1 MANGVKEYKIVI
13 NGIQESVNAVESL
26 NKQLNDLEQ
35 RMNALNSKGVNI
47 STPKGGGSY
56 KGELDAQEKL
66 EKQILET
73 EEKLAQ
79 VRDENYKKL
88 LHMKEEL
95 KEYTQIAKSQVA
107 AESNA
112 QGLYDTNTMAGMKA
126 SLKSIK
132 AEMQTVEIG
141 GDRFQELTRQ
151 ANELNNKLK
160 EIEQSYGQFG
170 RNVGNYAEGVA
181 EGMTK
186 VKVDINGI
194 TEEFDTAKQAMKS
207 LRTEM
212 QTLSTKKDMGLIS
225 EAEEERLKGLIPVVK
240 QLESSIADAGKPM
253 DALLDTMQSVMAIAS
268 VGQGIGALF
277 GMDDSEIEKTIQKLV
292 ALQNVMQGI
301 QVLQQ
306 QMQSGEGIGGL
317 LAKGSDMI
325 DKMVTSMMGYT
336 TATKGATVAT
346 RALGTALKAIGI
358 GLVIA
363 LVAELIDMY
372 KQWSDEQNKAIE
384 EAEAAQ
390 EKLRKSI
397 EQTRDTY
404 VSASASYA
412 NAASRLSHL
421 RAEYMATNDE
431 LKKTAIL
438 EQATE
443 QFKSLGIEVSGVA
456 DAQRILVQQGDKV
469 IEMIR
474 LQGDA
479 AAIAALRM
487 EAFKKSFNMLIENGY
502 DALGASILAGSNK
515 TVQEL
520 DKRQDE
526 IQGQLSKLGKELG
539 VGAGKAAKSV
549 TKSVTKATVDGVKE
563 LNELRIA
570 AMKDGL
576 LKTIAQLEEER
587 RQKIAKIRK
596 DGVMV
601 GELELATNALYDKK
615 IEDEKKKH
623 AENLE
628 KVYKDMYSNILRLQ
642 KENADRQ
649 LEIEQNNENH
659 ELEKLKRRSNM
670 VLNQGVSSYGVQ
682 GKKQL
687 TPSTRNSLGIISQ
700 NNTEF
705 VNDARK
711 RIEMYRDMLTAQNNY
726 SKQVN
731 DRNRAV
737 KEYYNNNIEF
747 IEDTNKKL
755 AELEKEREWM
765 FDDEYQK
772 QKTHLTRSLEIVEE
786 ERSRIEAEHNGIV
799 AAYEEYYLELK
810 GQLDEYDDYISKKY
824 SEEEQKEVNRLT
836 DMLLVEETYSRDL
849 SQMFTHRLSTVE
861 AYWSKRLE
869 VTNNNINAI
878 NSAEIEA
885 ENARYETEKDQLG
898 KEHNERMDALH
909 KWAKDRKEYI
919 EAEYKDEKEKDDE
932 LTKLT
937 SDYTEKIKELTE
949 NRKKEVEQIE
959 ELHTQKIEAIN
970 QKKNDNLIKENEEY
984 YEELL
989 QNLRDYQSAISNL
1002 ESKQPVK
1009 NAWGFL
1015 NIKETNKNNRE
1026 ILSAYETLA
1035 QTIIEKKRQLDD
1047 NFRYGLINKETY
1059 ESTMRELDNF
1069 TSDLGDKMDKVK
1081 YELSFSASFEKIA
1094 GEIDQYLQYLGQSLN
1109 QLMRTL
1115 WDYQD
1120 AEYSYHIEQLDKQID
1135 EYEKLLEKQKD
1146 IIEKYSDEVDDIED
1160 ELSSSR
1166 GDRRQHLIDQLNAEI
1181 SAQRAAMAEE
1191 KKIEKQKK
1199 ALEEKKEK
1207 EEEDQRKREHQRQ
1220 VTQAFI
1226 NWHLSVANALTT
1238 QPFMPVGIAMGALAT
1253 ALGAAQYALVKS
1265 QKYADGG
1272 VIQGK
1277 SHKDGG
1283 VKVLGGRAEVE
1294 GGEFITN
1301 KRTTEQN
1308 IDLLEYINK
1317 KKRRVDLNDL
1327 IEFYSS
1333 GKVKKNINKMS
1344 PTRYLADG
1352 GYIPPTLNNDIDIDN
1367 RILSAIESYSKK
1379 PTVVQVVDIVDKMD
1393 NLKNV
1398 QVLAGLTPSY

>member
-1 MANGVKEYKIVI
+1 MANGTKEYKIVI

-35 RMNALNSKGVNI
+35 RINGLNSKGVNV
-47 STPKGGGSY
+47 STPKGGGY

-141 GDRFQELTRQ
+141 GDRFNELTRQ

-181 EGMTK
+181 EGMSKLK
-186 VKVDINGI
+186 VEINGV
-194 TEEFDTAKQAMKS
+194 TEEFDTAKQAMKT
-207 LRTEM
+207 LRNEM

-277 GMDDSEIEKTIQKLV
+277 GMDDGEIERTIQKLV

-325 DKMVTSMMGYT
+325 DKMVTSMLGLT

-363 LVAELIDMY
+363 LVAELIEMY
-372 KQWSDEQNKAIE
+372 KQWSDTQNKAIE

-397 EQTRDTY
+397 EETRNTY
-404 VSASASYA
+404 VSASSSYM

-421 RAEYMATNDE
+421 RAEYMATNDQ

-456 DAQRILVQQGDKV
+456 DAQRLLVQQGDKV

-539 VGAGKAAKSV
+539 VGVKKAGKSVSKAAVDV
-549 TKSVTKATVDGVKE
+549 TDELYKLELDAMRDGLNKE
-563 LNELRIA
+563 L
-570 AMKDGL
+570 M
-576 LKTIAQLEEER
+576 QLEEEK
-587 RQKIAKIRK
+587 RQTINKLKANGKATAENITKVEEAFYNKRIKIIKNYLDELDKAVKETAKSIRETK
-596 DGVMV
+596 FTIDTK
-601 GELELATNALYDKK
+601 ELEQDIKDITTKNWSLGKEQPQNNQLYMSYENVENESLRASLEERLENYKDYYAAYIKEIQDNYRK
-615 IEDEKKKH
+615 IKTIRDAQIKLEKAEEDEKAKD
-623 AENLE
+623 EYDSLLE
-628 KVYKDMYSNILRLQ
+628 
-642 KENADRQ
+642 
-649 LEIEQNNENH
+649 
-659 ELEKLKRRSNM
+659 
-670 VLNQGVSSYGVQ
+670 
-682 GKKQL
+682 
-687 TPSTRNSLGIISQ
+687 SL
-700 NNTEF
+700 
-705 VNDARK
+705 RK
-711 RIEMYRDMLTAQNNY
+711 RLEAT
-726 SKQVN
+726 
-731 DRNRAV
+731 
-737 KEYYNNNIEF
+737 EYEI
-747 IEDTNKKL
+747 
-755 AELEKEREWM
+755 AELEK
-765 FDDEYQK
+765 K
-772 QKTHLTRSLEIVEE
+772 
-786 ERSRIEAEHNGIV
+786 N
-799 AAYEEYYLELK
+799 
-810 GQLDEYDDYISKKY
+810 
-824 SEEEQKEVNRLT
+824 
-836 DMLLVEETYSRDL
+836 
-849 SQMFTHRLSTVE
+849 
-861 AYWSKRLE
+861 
-869 VTNNNINAI
+869 
-878 NSAEIEA
+878 
-885 ENARYETEKDQLG
+885 
-898 KEHNERMDALH
+898 
-909 KWAKDRKEYI
+909 
-919 EAEYKDEKEKDDE
+919 
-932 LTKLT
+932 KL
-937 SDYTEKIKELTE
+937 KIKENKDAYDTLLKNAEEIRQQISDVETNYSLKTVQIEKDMQQKLQDNWIESNE
-949 NRKKEVEQIE
+949 NIQEQQNRYYESQIDNFRDFLSKMNLEVEKQPVTDKLGFGIVNVKKTKQNYNE
-959 ELHTQKIEAIN
+959 IIEATRLMEIEIMSVAGNVRQAYKDGIIDAETYNAIRKQLIDLQNELNLTVRTVANNQKNLIGEFIQSIN
-970 QKKNDNLIKENEEY
+970 QYVQVGLQAVQTVMQAINEYQDYELEKQADFLNKENE
-984 YEELL
+984 L
-989 QNLRDYQSAISNL
+989 
-1002 ESKQPVK
+1002 
-1009 NAWGFL
+1009 
-1015 NIKETNKNNRE
+1015 
-1026 ILSAYETLA
+1026 
-1035 QTIIEKKRQLDD
+1035 IEKK
-1047 NFRYGLINKETY
+1047 
-1059 ESTMRELDNF
+1059 
-1069 TSDLGDKMDKVK
+1069 
-1081 YELSFSASFEKIA
+1081 LS
-1094 GEIDQYLQYLGQSLN
+1094 
-1109 QLMRTL
+1109 
-1115 WDYQD
+1115 
-1120 AEYSYHIEQLDKQID
+1120 EQ
-1135 EYEKLLEKQKD
+1135 ED
-1146 IIEKYSDEVDDIED
+1146 IISRYKEAVDDIED
-1160 ELSSSR
+1160 ELSTSR

-1191 KKIEKQKK
+1191 KKLQKQKE
-1199 ALEEKKEK
+1199 ANEKKQEELEK
-1207 EEEDQRKREHQRQ
+1207 KRK
-1220 VTQAFI
+1220 QAEYKRNLLQI
-1226 NWHLSVANALTT
+1226 LVSTAMATANGLAT
-1238 QPFMPVGIAMGALAT
+1238 QPFVPVGIAMGALAT
-1253 ALGAAQYALVKS
+1253 TLGMVQYALA
-1265 QKYADGG
+1265 QKAKPYAKGGQLDGG
-1272 VIQGK
+1272 VANGPR
-1277 SHKDGG
+1277 HRDGG
-1283 VKVLGGRAEVE
+1283 IPVLGGKASIE

-1301 KRTTEQN
+1301 RVSTQYN
-1308 IDLLEYINK
+1308 APLLEFINSR
-1317 KKRRVDLNDL
+1317 KKRVDISDL
-1327 IEFYSS
+1327 IDFYSS
-1333 GKVKKNINKMS
+1333 GKVKKNINSIK
-1344 PTRYLADG
+1344 TKFEDG
-1352 GYIPPTLNNDIDIDN
+1352 GYIPLPSNLDIKDQLQNIVVNQDN
-1367 RILSAIESYSKK
+1367 RPIYVTVTDIEN
-1379 PTVVQVVDIVDKMD
+1379 KMED
-1393 NLKNV
+1393 V
-1398 QVLAGLTPSY
+1398 RYVRTLAGL